1 MASQRRAG
9 GTGAV
14 QTDTVVYVIRL
25 DSVTDFDQ
33 LKDSETMLQWTRTF
47 RVNKELNELLNSD
60 KYYYAVD
67 QEVYDALDLSDILNE
82 AYEYWKTVWENEG

>member
-1 MASQRRAG
+1 
-9 GTGAV
+9 
-14 QTDTVVYVIRL
+14 
-25 DSVTDFDQ
+25 
-33 LKDSETMLQWTRTF
+33 MLQWTRTF

>member
-1 MASQRRAG
+1 MC
-9 GTGAV
+9 
-14 QTDTVVYVIRL
+14 IR
-25 DSVTDFDQ
+25 DR

>member
-1 MASQRRAG
+1 M
-9 GTGAV
+9 
-14 QTDTVVYVIRL
+14 QTDTIVYVIRL
-25 DSVTDFDQ
+25 DSITDFDQ

-47 RVNKELNELLNSD
+47 CVNKELNDLLNSD

-82 AYEYWKTVWENEG
+82 AYEYWKTVWENES

>member
-1 MASQRRAG
+1 M
-9 GTGAV
+9 